1 MNGAVAPDPAAT
13 APAGAA
19 PQERGWRWFVLG
31 MVLMVAVTAAP
42 AWPPALALLAG
53 AVRLLLPVEQFA
65 LLVLVAIAACA
76 VVGWWAGGRL
86 TLGLVWAA
94 AAAWVVW
101 RVPLP
106 LTGYGAFLRGWAVT
120 AGAAFGL
127 VCLVTASK
135 PFLSR
140 ALAATALAG
149 VVTIGGL
156 STRAAGRG
164 AFDGAAIMLSQEYQ
178 QRLTASLDLWRS
190 RTSSPSW
197 QAFAARLPEAAA
209 RADRMESLLHRLADP
224 QPASAAVGGVKLA
237 PLVRLAPALLGLE
250 TLLALALGWA
260 AYHRLARA
268 RIGPP
273 LAALRHLRFND
284 QWVWGLIVGFTALL
298 LPTMAEWRTAGIN
311 LVAFFGT
318 LYALRGAGVLT
329 WYIPDRAAVWAPL
342 GLLVLVPVLGPVWVL
357 VALLTVTFALG
368 LGDTWRDF
376 RAGAEARR
384 PWSS

>member
-1 MNGAVAPDPAAT
+1 
-13 APAGAA
+13 
-19 PQERGWRWFVLG
+19 
-31 MVLMVAVTAAP
+31 
-42 AWPPALALLAG
+42 
-53 AVRLLLPVEQFA
+53 
-65 LLVLVAIAACA
+65 
-76 VVGWWAGGRL
+76 
-86 TLGLVWAA
+86 
-94 AAAWVVW
+94 
-101 RVPLP
+101 
-106 LTGYGAFLRGWAVT
+106 
-120 AGAAFGL
+120 
-127 VCLVTASK
+127 
-135 PFLSR
+135 
-140 ALAATALAG
+140 
-149 VVTIGGL
+149 
-156 STRAAGRG
+156 
-164 AFDGAAIMLSQEYQ
+164 
-178 QRLTASLDLWRS
+178 
-190 RTSSPSW
+190 
-197 QAFAARLPEAAA
+197 
-209 RADRMESLLHRLADP
+209 MESLLHRLADP
-224 QPASAAVGGVKLA
+224 QPASAAVGGVTLA